1 MILALG
7 GQRYGNRKERQLRR
21 NITGSMA
28 AGIPTAIVSDR
39 VMRVTRI
46 MLFVA
51 FTAVG
56 AQLAVRLPFTP
67 VPVTLQTLF
76 VVLAGLVLG
85 PRDGFYAMASYLTF
99 GALGAPVFA
108 GFGFGPAVL
117 IGPTGGYLIAFPA
130 AALVSGSVFR
140 VLSGR
145 SGAFAGAALGSSLIL
160 AMGSL
165 HLAFIMHLPLATAFT
180 LGAVP
185 FAAGE
190 LVKAAAAAILAGR
203 R

>member
-1 MILALG
+1 
-7 GQRYGNRKERQLRR
+7 
-21 NITGSMA
+21 
-28 AGIPTAIVSDR
+28 
-39 VMRVTRI
+39 MRLTRI
-46 MLFVA
+46 VLFVA

-76 VVLAGLVLG
+76 VVLAGLTLG
-85 PRDGFYAMASYLTF
+85 PRDGFYAMASYVTI

-108 GFGFGPAVL
+108 GFGFGPAVIL
-117 IGPTGGYLIAFPA
+117 GPTGGYLIAFPA
-130 AALVSGSVFR
+130 AALAAGSIFKI
-140 VLSGR
+140 LSGR
-145 SGAFAGAALGSSLIL
+145 AGAFAGAVLGSSLIL
-160 AMGSL
+160 VMGSL
-165 HLAFIMHLPLATAFT
+165 HLTLVVRIPLVTVFR

-190 LVKAAAAAILAGR
+190 LVKAAVATVLIGR

>member
-1 MILALG
+1 MV
-7 GQRYGNRKERQLRR
+7 RR
-21 NITGSMA
+21 NIADSVA
-28 AGIPTAIVSDR
+28 APISAAVASDG
-39 VMRVTRI
+39 VTRLVRI
-46 MLFVA
+46 ILFVA

-85 PRDGFYAMASYLTF
+85 PRDGFYAMSSYLAI

-108 GFGFGPAVL
+108 CFGFGPAAIL
-117 IGPTGGYLIAFPA
+117 GPTGGYLIAFPA
-130 AALVSGSVFR
+130 AALAAGSIPRF
-140 VLSGR
+140 LPGR
-145 SGAFAGAALGSSLIL
+145 AGFFAGAALGSSLIL
-160 AMGSL
+160 LIGSM
-165 HLAFIMHLPLATAFT
+165 HLAIALRMP
-180 LGAVP
+180 LGAALALGALP

-190 LVKAAAAAILAGR
+190 LLKAAAATVLSGR